1 MKKFLATVIFSIAL
15 SILNVEGKTVLRPN
29 IPIILRTETPRRPSL
44 LLDFIKP
51 IKDYI
56 KRIYLN

>member
-15 SILNVEGKTVLRPN
+15 SILNVEGKTIFRPPV
-29 IPIILRTETPRRPSL
+29 PIILRSEMPKKHSL

-56 KRIYLN
+56 RRIYLN